1 MTVDHLGAQFDAI
14 ELRRRLAADSR
25 KAARDLPRIDV
36 PMVLG
41 KPRPG
46 MKTPEILTRASN
58 RSVNAANKAKIKQVA
73 LVKEQR
79 EAIRIE
85 LIRSMPRSAS
95 AETLARASSTAMI
108 DRHMEAKR
116 KSSRTEKEVSK
127 SNIAIS
133 PGTTAHGALK

>member
-1 MTVDHLGAQFDAI
+1 MTVDLLGARFDAI
-14 ELRRRLAADSR
+14 ELKRKIADNTR
-25 KAARDLPRIDV
+25 KAQRAIPRIDV
-36 PMVLG
+36 PLVLG

-46 MKTPEILTRASN
+46 MKTPEVLTRASN
-58 RSVNAANKAKIKQVA
+58 RSVNAADRAKIKQAA

-95 AETLARASSTAMI
+95 AEALARASSTAMI

-116 KSSRTEKEVSK
+116 KSSQTEK
-127 SNIAIS
+127 
-133 PGTTAHGALK
+133 